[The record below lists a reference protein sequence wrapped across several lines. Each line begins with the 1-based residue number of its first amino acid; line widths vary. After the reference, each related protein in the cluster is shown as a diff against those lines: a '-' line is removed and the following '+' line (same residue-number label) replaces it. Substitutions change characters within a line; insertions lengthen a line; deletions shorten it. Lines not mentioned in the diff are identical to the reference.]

1 MMTLLSKGVLEV
13 IPTLKELE
21 HSFHLGLVCLGKLPE
36 LSRLHYNLKEVRRHS
51 LDPVSLFLG
60 LIVDYLYEHLFDI
73 FIVILPRSFVLLLTR
88 LRYGGGL
95 RRREELALDYV
106 DALGASP
113 VTLNHIADYRLLMR
127 VGAALGMLLAYLSDL
142 HWVDQLV

>member
-1 MMTLLSKGVLEV
+1 MMTLLSERVLEV

-60 LIVDYLYEHLFDI
+60 LIVDYLYEHPFDI
-73 FIVILPRSFVLLLTR
+73 FIVILPRSSVLLLTR
-88 LRYGGGL
+88 LRYGL
-95 RRREELALDYV
+95 RCREELAFDYV